1 MNRIIGAM
9 TAAAAVGLTAA
20 SASAQPLTAAAPDGA
35 PTSQRVSAALTQ
47 LDARIDRRAAEGRL
61 TPAEAQDDHAKANAI
76 QAEADAERSQDGGQL
91 TVQDRVRILSE
102 IDQLTREVDAASP
115 PR

>member
-1 MNRIIGAM
+1 MNRIIAAM
-9 TAAAAVGLTAA
+9 TAAAAVGLAAA

-47 LDARIDRRAAEGRL
+47 LDARIDRRATEGRL
-61 TPAEAQDDHAKANAI
+61 TAAEAQDDHAKVNAI
-76 QAEADAERSQDGGQL
+76 QSEADAERSQDGGQL
-91 TVQDRVRILSE
+91 TVQDRVRILGE
-102 IDQLTREVDAASP
+102 IDQLNRDLDAESG